1 MTSPSTLDSR
11 GDTEQTAPA
20 TLFIC
25 PYCGGPTPDQ
35 PRCASCRGFLDP
47 LSRQASQNA
56 MGPWF
61 IRDDSEAGMGPFR
74 PGCSYDTLAELVRR
88 KKVTLETI
96 LRGPTTNQFWMP
108 ARRVPG
114 LAHLLGVC
122 HACKAEV
129 DGVEHECPEC
139 TASFEHPADR
149 QNLGLLPVMLLP
161 GQGTPQAVAASTMSA
176 GSHATHTAPAKA
188 APVLNDQPSQAI
200 LRHVG
205 LIESRL
211 RWAWTLFIAVLV
223 LFTATV
229 AIAAAAVFA
238 GLIVVTIPSDA
249 SAPSPASVASPP
261 ADTQLPPPPSPAVSP
276 SKPTPPVAAPSTES
290 GPAAPTPQ
298 ATEPPSGAPQADPQS
313 AESQARKLL
322 AQDTTDSLTKA
333 ETLLEEAVKADPKA
347 TGLADL
353 LAAVRARKAH
363 HAVKGI
369 R

>member
-11 GDTEQTAPA
+11 GDTDQSTPAP
-20 TLFIC
+20 LFIC

-61 IRDDSEAGMGPFR
+61 IRDDSGAGPGPFR
-74 PGCSYDTLAELVRR
+74 PGCSYATLAELVRR
-88 KKVTLETI
+88 KKVTFETI

-122 HACKAEV
+122 HACKADV

-161 GQGTPQAVAASTMSA
+161 GQGSPEAVAASTMSA
-176 GSHATHTAPAKA
+176 SSHATHAAPAKA

-223 LFTATV
+223 LFTATI
-229 AIAAAAVFA
+229 AIAAAAIFA
-238 GLIVVTIPSDA
+238 GLVDVTIPSA
-249 SAPSPASVASPP
+249 TSTESPTPVASPP
-261 ADTQLPPPPSPAVSP
+261 ADTQIPPPAASP
-276 SKPTPPVAAPSTES
+276 SKPTPPAAAPSTDS
-290 GPAAPTPQ
+290 APSAPSPQ
-298 ATEPPSGAPQADPQS
+298 ATEPPSVAPQADPQS
-313 AESQARKLL
+313 VESQARKLL
-322 AQDTTDSLTKA
+322 AQDTTDSLSQA

-353 LAAVRARKAH
+353 LAAVRARKAQ